1 MGMDPVKPGEM
12 CEVTIV
18 LEGPV
23 GLPALDEFKA
33 LIDQAVKDA
42 CKVLDTTHGNA
53 KLKARQTRL
62 IVR

>member
-1 MGMDPVKPGEM
+1 MGMNPVKPGEL

-23 GLPALDEFKA
+23 GAAALHAFKV
-33 LIDQAVKDA
+33 LIDQAVTDA
-42 CKVLDTTHGNA
+42 CQIPDADHANA
-53 KLKARQTRL
+53 KLKVRLTRL

>member
-1 MGMDPVKPGEM
+1 MGMDPVKPGEL

-23 GLPALDEFKA
+23 GVNALKEFRI
-33 LIDQAVKDA
+33 LIDQAIQDA
-42 CKVLDTTHGNA
+42 NQIHDADHGNA
-53 KLKARQTRL
+53 KLRARLTRL

>member
-23 GLPALDEFKA
+23 GVPALDAFKA
-33 LIDQAVKDA
+33 LIDQAVKHA
-42 CKVLDTTHGNA
+42 CQIPDPTHGNA
-53 KLKARQTRL
+53 KLNARQTRL